1 MPTNAY
7 VFTNSDEGKSFN
19 FTLELKKNWNNGIY
33 TSLAYNF
40 LDAKDISSIEAEIS
54 SDAYDR
60 NPALGHV
67 NTPQLAPSL
76 YGNQHRIVGTAN
88 KKFTYNNGKMA
99 TTLSM
104 FFEYA
109 KGGRFSYTYSGD
121 INGDASALN
130 DLLYIPTDSELDQ
143 MSFAPPVFPGNPT
156 ENAQR
161 EALREFIAQ
170 DEYLSE
176 NRGNYVEKYALLS
189 PWFSRWDL
197 RILQDLVLNN
207 NNTLQ
212 LSLDLLN
219 LGNFINSN
227 WGVRQLPQN
236 TQPIGVAIDDNGNP
250 VYSFDTNQTSTFV
263 DDFSLASRWQMQLGL
278 RYSF

>member
-1 MPTNAY
+1 MCS
-7 VFTNSDEGKSFN
+7 FDWKKS
-19 FTLELKKNWNNGIY
+19 I
-33 TSLAYNF
+33 
-40 LDAKDISSIEAEIS
+40 KD
-54 SDAYDR
+54 
-60 NPALGHV
+60 
-67 NTPQLAPSL
+67 
-76 YGNQHRIVGTAN
+76 
-88 KKFTYNNGKMA
+88 
-99 TTLSM
+99 
-104 FFEYA
+104 
-109 KGGRFSYTYSGD
+109 
-121 INGDASALN
+121 
-130 DLLYIPTDSELDQ
+130 
-143 MSFAPPVFPGNPT
+143 
-156 ENAQR
+156 
-161 EALREFIAQ
+161 FI
-170 DEYLSE
+170 